1 MYIFEETE
9 AIDVKSELKTIAE
22 KLGYSYIEK
31 RPAVSVND
39 IHKGVIQV
47 GQVNI
52 NITYKLFV
60 QNITVEII
68 KKDINCTDGV
78 KDITDLAVE
87 LQTASM
93 IIKSIQDSEI
103 MG

>member
-1 MYIFEETE
+1 MYIFEETVE
-9 AIDVKSELKTIAE
+9 IDVKSELKTIAE

>member
-87 LQTASM
+87 IQTASM

>member
-1 MYIFEETE
+1 MYIFEETVE
-9 AIDVKSELKTIAE
+9 IDVKSELKTIAE

-39 IHKGVIQV
+39 IHNGVIQV

-78 KDITDLAVE
+78 KDITDLAIE

>member
-1 MYIFEETE
+1 MYIFEETVE
-9 AIDVKSELKTIAE
+9 IDVKSELKTIAE

-78 KDITDLAVE
+78 KDITDLAIE